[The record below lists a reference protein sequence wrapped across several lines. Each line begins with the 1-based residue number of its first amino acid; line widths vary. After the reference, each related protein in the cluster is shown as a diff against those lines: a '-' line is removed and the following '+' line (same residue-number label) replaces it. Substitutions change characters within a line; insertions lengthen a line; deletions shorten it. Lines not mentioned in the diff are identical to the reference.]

1 MFDATQL
8 SATKLF
14 FSPLN
19 KNFISNTILL
29 NSRDRKFK
37 MCSSSARQSV
47 LGDFALYI
55 MKLAGVC

>member
-19 KNFISNTILL
+19 KKFISNTILL

-37 MCSSSARQSV
+37 DV
-47 LGDFALYI
+47 LL
-55 MKLAGVC
+55 VS